1 MKNNMKIEKNR
12 ISMLE
17 SDFEYLMRFEKYIR
31 ENESDIYK
39 KAYKWSINKNNSYY
53 ENRQNTNK

>member
-17 SDFEYLMRFEKYIR
+17 SDFEYLIRFQKYIR

-39 KAYKWSINKNNSYY
+39 KAHKWSINKNNSYY
-53 ENRQNTNK
+53 ENR